1 MFTQRT
7 SLGVGLGGEAGG
19 RSRCGQ
25 DADGFAVDF
34 FRGGVGAPV
43 APAWTDQCEARLR
56 AAAKRALPDEPV
68 YAWRDRPTEWGAQSH
83 CQYVRPYLAR
93 RHRRRFPSP
102 RLGRQ
107 DKRSGQI
114 AVPHGLVKE
123 PSIRRH
129 ESSGAPS

>member
-1 MFTQRT
+1 MNGQTGSGQ
-7 SLGVGLGGEAGG
+7 AGTDACWI
-19 RSRCGQ
+19 RIRIFGQ

-83 CQYVRPYLAR
+83 CQCVRPYLAR
-93 RHRRRFPSP
+93 RHRRRLPSP
-102 RLGRQ
+102 RLGR
-107 DKRSGQI
+107 
-114 AVPHGLVKE
+114 
-123 PSIRRH
+123 
-129 ESSGAPS
+129 